1 MLRDDQGDG
10 APPRTRVDLD
20 GGRAIVRLPEHRTA
34 PPEQLIPRQPGAVG
48 P

>member
-20 GGRAIVRLPEHRTA
+20 GGLAVVQLPAADR
-34 PPEQLIPRQPGAVG
+34 
-48 P
+48 